1 MTARLFTI
9 ASLSSVTTLT
19 WQSLHLRGEWT
30 GWIMAGGASETVG
43 TGLEA
48 AAETSAVTVGASVEA
63 AVVAEISGLLG
74 TGLEADRVAA
84 AERGRSEKT
93 GMGVTERG
101 FRGMAKKYQAGKYLH
116 KVFDF
121 RFVFL

>member
-30 GWIMAGGASETVG
+30 GWIMAEGASETAG
-43 TGLEA
+43 TGLEAA
-48 AAETSAVTVGASVEA
+48 AAETSAVTAGVSVEA
-63 AVVAEISGLLG
+63 AVVAEILGLLG
-74 TGLEADRVAA
+74 TDHVAA

-101 FRGMAKKYQAGKYLH
+101 SRGMAKNDQAGKYL
-116 KVFDF
+116 KS
-121 RFVFL
+121 L

>member
-19 WQSLHLRGEWT
+19 WQSLHLQGGWT
-30 GWIMAGGASETVG
+30 GWIMAGGASETAG

-48 AAETSAVTVGASVEA
+48 AETSAATAGVSVEA
-63 AVVAEISGLLG
+63 AVVAEILGLLG
-74 TGLEADRVAA
+74 TDHVAA

-101 FRGMAKKYQAGKYLH
+101 SRGLAKNDQAGKYL
-116 KVFDF
+116 KS
-121 RFVFL
+121 L